1 MLKLPVEGNKYT
13 NYRKGGGEQL
23 SWRGGGGG
31 RECEGLE
38 GGFQI
43 DYSPK

>member
-23 SWRGGGGG
+23 SWGRGGGGG
-31 RECEGLE
+31 SVE

>member
-1 MLKLPVEGNKYT
+1 MLKLPVEGNKYA
-13 NYRKGGGEQL
+13 NYREGGGEQL
-23 SWRGGGGG
+23 SWGRGGGSV
-31 RECEGLE
+31 E